1 MTRTIL
7 STTILLGAVLGL
19 AAFFLDWTGDG
30 RGIDYIRPAS
40 RFQAGY
46 QLPVPLTI
54 LAVGAAVGVSAI
66 FLSAVASIVDLRR
79 EHSTF
84 RWMGGI
90 GGFVLATLPLAA
102 HGGYW
107 FWFCWYDGGGVVFRS
122 GDWGA
127 GLWLALAGGSLAL
140 AGTVISTRWSRG
152 RS

>member
-40 RFQAGY
+40 RFQSGY
-46 QLPVPLTI
+46 ELPVPLTI
-54 LAVGAAVGVSAI
+54 LAVGAAVAVGAM
-66 FLSAVASIVDLRR
+66 FLSAVVSIVDLRR

-107 FWFCWYDGGGVVFRS
+107 FWFCWYDGGVVFRS

-140 AGTVISTRWSRG
+140 AGTVISTRRSRG